1 MIFLC
6 LSKDD
11 NIKEFVDDLLR
22 EKHLSISD
30 ILLNKF
36 DKIVKNHSSIVLK
49 EAEEN
54 NINARVHEIL
64 HPVVYKKFTEGQILE
79 KIFFY
84 QDGKCEKYKNS
95 MMKYYILLMEYF
107 YLKVGRIISILLAT
121 FKIYQHNHQHYRIDK

>member
-1 MIFLC
+1 M
-6 LSKDD
+6 
-11 NIKEFVDDLLR
+11 
-22 EKHLSISD
+22 SISD
-30 ILLNKF
+30 ISLNKF

-79 KIFFY
+79 KIVFY

-95 MMKYYILLMEYF
+95 MMKYYILL
-107 YLKVGRIISILLAT
+107 LSLIHI
-121 FKIYQHNHQHYRIDK
+121 